1 MPENLVNKNM
11 DRMFDVT
18 EDDRQVTQIA
28 QSAFTIKIVKKHKD
42 PMQTLFK
49 IVYDIVYNNDD
60 ESDNEQEP
68 DEEDIYEYALLQNYH
83 EGNLLILN

>member
-1 MPENLVNKNM
+1 
-11 DRMFDVT
+11 
-18 EDDRQVTQIA
+18 
-28 QSAFTIKIVKKHKD
+28 
-42 PMQTLFK
+42 MQTLFK

>member
-1 MPENLVNKNM
+1 MPENLVKKNM
-11 DRMFDVT
+11 DHIFDVT

-42 PMQTLFK
+42 PMQTLFE
-49 IVYDIVYNNDD
+49 IVYGIVYNNDD